1 MQLLIGLL
9 VPFAGTAAGALCV
22 FFIRTLHHAAEQ
34 ILLGFAAGVMTAAS
48 VWSLLLPALAAAP
61 DWGALSFLPAAAGFS
76 VGFALMQ
83 VINAWLPEPSF
94 AAGGKRRSML
104 LLAVTLHNI
113 PEGMAVGAAA
123 AGALSGSVAPA
134 AAAALAVGVAVQNVP
149 EGAIISLPLAA
160 GGVKKGEAFA
170 LGAASG
176 AVEPVGAAVMLLLA
190 GILHPVFPLCLA
202 FAAGAMLFV
211 VAEQLLPEVGGRA
224 SWGTG
229 AFAAGFVLMM
239 ALDVALG

>member
-1 MQLLIGLL
+1 MQVLFGLMI
-9 VPFAGTAAGALCV
+9 PFAGTAAGALCV
-22 FFIRTLHHAAEQ
+22 FFIRELRRAAERV
-34 ILLGFAAGVMTAAS
+34 LMGFAAGVMTAAS
-48 VWSLLLPALAAAP
+48 VWSLLLPALDAAP
-61 DWGALSFLPAAAGFS
+61 DWGKLSFLPAACAFS

-83 VINAWLPEPSF
+83 IINACLPEPSF
-94 AAGGKRRSML
+94 GTGGKRRSML

-113 PEGMAVGAAA
+113 PEGMAVGAAV
-123 AGALSGSVAPA
+123 AGALSGSVLPA
-134 AAAALAVGVAVQNVP
+134 ASMALAVGVAVQNVP

-160 GGVKKGEAFA
+160 GGMKKSRAFA
-170 LGAASG
+170 LGAVSG
-176 AVEPVGAAVMLLLA
+176 AVEPLGAGLMLLLA
-190 GILHPVFPLCLA
+190 GLLHPLLPLCLS

-224 SWGTG
+224 SWATG